1 MISAKEARKI
11 SESVRDKNAD
21 MIVLSEMIKTA
32 AEKGKTSIRVPYEMF
47 SVSGSSATLKAEG
60 LVDELNSLGYRIES
74 MYEELQFVDIWV
86 EVSW

>member
-21 MIVLSEMIKTA
+21 MAILSELIEA
-32 AEKGKTSIRVPYEMF
+32 AAKKGKTSVRVPYEMF
-47 SVSGSSATLKAEG
+47 TVNGCSATLKAEG
-60 LVDELNSLGYRIES
+60 LVDELNLLGYKIES
-74 MYEELQFVDIWV
+74 MYEELQFVDVWV

>member
-21 MIVLSEMIKTA
+21 MAVLGEMIKVA
-32 AEKGKTSIRVPYEMF
+32 AEKGKTSIRVPYVMF
-47 SVSGSSATLKAEG
+47 TVNGSSATLKAEG

-74 MYEELQFVDIWV
+74 VYEELQFVDIWV

>member
-11 SESVRDKNAD
+11 SDSIRDKNTD
-21 MIVLSEMIKTA
+21 MAILSELIEA
-32 AEKGKTSIRVPYEMF
+32 AAKNGKTSIRVPYEMF
-47 SVSGSSATLKAEG
+47 TVSGCSATLKAEG
-60 LVDELNSLGYRIES
+60 LVDELNLLGYRIES